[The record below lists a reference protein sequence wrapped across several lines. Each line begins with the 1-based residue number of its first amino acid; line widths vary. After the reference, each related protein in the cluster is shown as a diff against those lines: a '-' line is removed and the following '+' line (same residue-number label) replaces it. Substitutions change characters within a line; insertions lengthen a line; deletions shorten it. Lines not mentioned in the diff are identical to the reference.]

1 LIQFW
6 LLVVLIAPVSRAAM
20 RAVWRSLIPPE
31 QTLIVGS
38 GPLARAVGRKL
49 QLFRD
54 IHVDVIGVI
63 DDEVAI
69 GAARAAADGAWIE
82 RLVNEGS
89 GGERVERIV
98 LATETV
104 EESAM
109 AALVPF
115 CRERAIKLSV
125 VPQTRGVF
133 GTAVQ
138 LNHVADLPMI
148 EYNTWNVSRST
159 MALKRGFDVV
169 CSALA
174 LILLAPVF
182 ALVALAIKLDSRG
195 PVLFTQ
201 LRSGRAGR
209 PFKMIKF
216 RTMVADAESQLADLV
231 DFDALPSPMFKFSA
245 DPRVTRVGR
254 HLRRW
259 SVDELPQLINV
270 FRGEMSLVGP
280 RPEQIDLVERYG
292 PEARVRL
299 ELKPGITGPMQV
311 FGRGELSF
319 DERLAVE
326 RAYIEDLSLRR
337 DMHLLLL
344 TISAV
349 VRGDGAF

>member
-1 LIQFW
+1 
-6 LLVVLIAPVSRAAM
+6 
-20 RAVWRSLIPPE
+20 
-31 QTLIVGS
+31 
-38 GPLARAVGRKL
+38 
-49 QLFRD
+49 
-54 IHVDVIGVI
+54 
-63 DDEVAI
+63 
-69 GAARAAADGAWIE
+69 
-82 RLVNEGS
+82 
-89 GGERVERIV
+89 
-98 LATETV
+98 
-104 EESAM
+104 
-109 AALVPF
+109 
-115 CRERAIKLSV
+115 
-125 VPQTRGVF
+125 
-133 GTAVQ
+133 
-138 LNHVADLPMI
+138 
-148 EYNTWNVSRST
+148 
-159 MALKRGFDVV
+159 
-169 CSALA
+169 
-174 LILLAPVF
+174 
-182 ALVALAIKLDSRG
+182 
-195 PVLFTQ
+195 
-201 LRSGRAGR
+201 
-209 PFKMIKF
+209 
-216 RTMVADAESQLADLV
+216 MVADAESQLADLV